1 MRILRL
7 VKNKV
12 CNGKEST
19 MLTGMPTDQWASHY
33 PQSLKTGHQRHKS
46 FICGTIRGV
55 TYSKFYS
62 SLLFTYFQQR
72 AKITGTSS
80 SFKALF

>member
-55 TYSKFYS
+55 T
-62 SLLFTYFQQR
+62 
-72 AKITGTSS
+72 
-80 SFKALF
+80 